1 MAKASGVGQSLRRD
15 LRQNYQL
22 YLIFLP
28 ALAYFIIFHYAPMY
42 GVQIGFRNFV
52 PARGIWGSEWWGTYH
67 FERFF
72 RSYSSQSIIW
82 NTLRISLLSLVLGFP
97 CPVIL
102 ALLIN
107 ELRQKR
113 FKKALQMISYAPH
126 FISTVAIVGMISIM
140 FSNQGLVN
148 ALVKR
153 TGGTYQNLLMTPEGF
168 LWIYVLSGVWQGM
181 GWGSVIYF
189 SVLSGVDPGM
199 HEAAYMDGAT
209 KLQRILH
216 IDIPSIAPTMVIML
230 ILNCGSIMSV
240 GYEKIYLMQ
249 NSLNVSASEV
259 ISTYVYKMGLI
270 NMDYS
275 YSAAVGL
282 FNSVVNMVLLL
293 FVNTIA
299 RKVSDTSLW

>member
-1 MAKASGVGQSLRRD
+1 
-15 LRQNYQL
+15 
-22 YLIFLP
+22 
-28 ALAYFIIFHYAPMY
+28 
-42 GVQIGFRNFV
+42 
-52 PARGIWGSEWWGTYH
+52 
-67 FERFF
+67 
-72 RSYSSQSIIW
+72 
-82 NTLRISLLSLVLGFP
+82 
-97 CPVIL
+97 
-102 ALLIN
+102 
-107 ELRQKR
+107 
-113 FKKALQMISYAPH
+113 
-126 FISTVAIVGMISIM
+126 
-140 FSNQGLVN
+140 
-148 ALVKR
+148 
-153 TGGTYQNLLMTPEGF
+153 
-168 LWIYVLSGVWQGM
+168 
-181 GWGSVIYF
+181 
-189 SVLSGVDPGM
+189 M

>member
-1 MAKASGVGQSLRRD
+1 MESVG
-15 LRQNYQL
+15 
-22 YLIFLP
+22 FL
-28 ALAYFIIFHYAPMY
+28 
-42 GVQIGFRNFV
+42 G
-52 PARGIWGSEWWGTYH
+52 
-67 FERFF
+67 
-72 RSYSSQSIIW
+72 
-82 NTLRISLLSLVLGFP
+82 
-97 CPVIL
+97 
-102 ALLIN
+102 
-107 ELRQKR
+107 
-113 FKKALQMISYAPH
+113 
-126 FISTVAIVGMISIM
+126 VAIVGMISIM

-299 RKVSDTSLW
+299 RRVSDTSLW

>member
-1 MAKASGVGQSLRRD
+1 
-15 LRQNYQL
+15 
-22 YLIFLP
+22 
-28 ALAYFIIFHYAPMY
+28 
-42 GVQIGFRNFV
+42 
-52 PARGIWGSEWWGTYH
+52 
-67 FERFF
+67 
-72 RSYSSQSIIW
+72 
-82 NTLRISLLSLVLGFP
+82 
-97 CPVIL
+97 
-102 ALLIN
+102 
-107 ELRQKR
+107 
-113 FKKALQMISYAPH
+113 
-126 FISTVAIVGMISIM
+126 
-140 FSNQGLVN
+140 
-148 ALVKR
+148 
-153 TGGTYQNLLMTPEGF
+153 
-168 LWIYVLSGVWQGM
+168 
-181 GWGSVIYF
+181 
-189 SVLSGVDPGM
+189 
-199 HEAAYMDGAT
+199 MDGAT

>member
-1 MAKASGVGQSLRRD
+1 
-15 LRQNYQL
+15 
-22 YLIFLP
+22 
-28 ALAYFIIFHYAPMY
+28 MY
-42 GVQIGFRNFV
+42 
-52 PARGIWGSEWWGTYH
+52 
-67 FERFF
+67 
-72 RSYSSQSIIW
+72 
-82 NTLRISLLSLVLGFP
+82 
-97 CPVIL
+97 
-102 ALLIN
+102 
-107 ELRQKR
+107 
-113 FKKALQMISYAPH
+113 
-126 FISTVAIVGMISIM
+126 
-140 FSNQGLVN
+140 
-148 ALVKR
+148 
-153 TGGTYQNLLMTPEGF
+153 
-168 LWIYVLSGVWQGM
+168 
-181 GWGSVIYF
+181 
-189 SVLSGVDPGM
+189 
-199 HEAAYMDGAT
+199 EAAYMDGAT

>member
-1 MAKASGVGQSLRRD
+1 MAKAFGVGQSLRRD

-22 YLIFLP
+22 YLIF
-28 ALAYFIIFHYAPMY
+28 F
-42 GVQIGFRNFV
+42 
-52 PARGIWGSEWWGTYH
+52 ARARVLYH
-67 FERFF
+67 FSLCAHVRGANRFPQFCARAGHLGQRMVGNLPFRVFF
-72 RSYSSQSIIW
+72 RSYSSQIIIW
-82 NTLRISLLSLVLGFP
+82 NTLRISLLPLVLGFP

-153 TGGTYQNLLMTPEGF
+153 AGGTYQNLLMTPEGF

-189 SVLSGVDPGM
+189 SVLAGVDPGM

>member
-1 MAKASGVGQSLRRD
+1 M
-15 LRQNYQL
+15 
-22 YLIFLP
+22 
-28 ALAYFIIFHYAPMY
+28 
-42 GVQIGFRNFV
+42 
-52 PARGIWGSEWWGTYH
+52 
-67 FERFF
+67 
-72 RSYSSQSIIW
+72 
-82 NTLRISLLSLVLGFP
+82 
-97 CPVIL
+97 
-102 ALLIN
+102 
-107 ELRQKR
+107 
-113 FKKALQMISYAPH
+113 
-126 FISTVAIVGMISIM
+126 
-140 FSNQGLVN
+140 
-148 ALVKR
+148 
-153 TGGTYQNLLMTPEGF
+153 
-168 LWIYVLSGVWQGM
+168 
-181 GWGSVIYF
+181 
-189 SVLSGVDPGM
+189 
-199 HEAAYMDGAT
+199 
-209 KLQRILH
+209 QRILH

>member
-1 MAKASGVGQSLRRD
+1 
-15 LRQNYQL
+15 
-22 YLIFLP
+22 
-28 ALAYFIIFHYAPMY
+28 
-42 GVQIGFRNFV
+42 
-52 PARGIWGSEWWGTYH
+52 
-67 FERFF
+67 
-72 RSYSSQSIIW
+72 
-82 NTLRISLLSLVLGFP
+82 
-97 CPVIL
+97 
-102 ALLIN
+102 
-107 ELRQKR
+107 
-113 FKKALQMISYAPH
+113 
-126 FISTVAIVGMISIM
+126 
-140 FSNQGLVN
+140 
-148 ALVKR
+148 
-153 TGGTYQNLLMTPEGF
+153 
-168 LWIYVLSGVWQGM
+168 
-181 GWGSVIYF
+181 
-189 SVLSGVDPGM
+189 
-199 HEAAYMDGAT
+199 MDGAT

-270 NMDYS
+270 NMDYR